1 MPASSPFLSLFLP
14 LLALLAACVCPI
26 ADAAAQ
32 FRLESLSKQPTRPQ
46 RMDTIYL
53 AGGCFWG
60 VEKYFSL
67 IPGVIATQTGY
78 ANGRTSNP
86 TYEDVC
92 RRQTGHA
99 ETVKI
104 DYDPTVVTLPF
115 LLEQYYAVIDPCAVN
130 RQGNDVGAQYRT
142 GIFYEKPE
150 DASVVEQSLNDLQT
164 RLGRPVAIESGPL
177 QNYAPAEDYHQAYL
191 DKNPYGYCHIPRERF
206 QQARLARDPARTAP
220 YRRRSQAE
228 LKRTLTPR
236 QYEVTQNNGTEA
248 PFHNAYYN
256 ENRKGIYI
264 DVTTGEPLFLSTDKF
279 DAGCGWP
286 SFTKPIAPS
295 LVNEKTDRS
304 HGMIRTE
311 VRSATGDA
319 HLGHVFPDG
328 PADRGGLRYCINS
341 ASLTF
346 IPEEDLEKRGYG
358 AYRQLLN
365 NGDSEP
371 SSGENPA
378 ESEQTPP
385 AVQSRPSAP

>member
-1 MPASSPFLSLFLP
+1 
-14 LLALLAACVCPI
+14 
-26 ADAAAQ
+26 
-32 FRLESLSKQPTRPQ
+32 
-46 RMDTIYL
+46 MDTIYL

-130 RQGNDVGAQYRT
+130 RQGNDVGTQYRT
-142 GIFYEKPE
+142 GIYFEKPE
-150 DASVVEQSLNDLQT
+150 DAAVIEESLKELQT
-164 RLGRPVAIESGPL
+164 RLGRSVAVEARPL
-177 QNYAPAEDYHQAYL
+177 QNYYPAEDYHQAYL

-206 QQARLARDPARTAP
+206 RQARLARDPARTAP

-256 ENRKGIYI
+256 ENRKGIYV

-286 SFTKPIAPS
+286 SFAKPIDDA
-295 LVNEKTDRS
+295 LIVQKTDRS

-341 ASLTF
+341 ASLVF

-365 NGDSEP
+365 DAGGESSAGNTSPEAASKPPTGDSPPP
-371 SSGENPA
+371 SP
-378 ESEQTPP
+378 
-385 AVQSRPSAP
+385 